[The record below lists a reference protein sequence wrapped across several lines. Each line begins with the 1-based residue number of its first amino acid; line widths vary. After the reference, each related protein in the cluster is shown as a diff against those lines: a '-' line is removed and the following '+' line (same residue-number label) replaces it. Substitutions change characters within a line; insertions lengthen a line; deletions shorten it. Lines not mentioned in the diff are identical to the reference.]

1 MLPLYAICSPK
12 VRRGQQIFFKKQ
24 VLRSTYSYTF
34 QKNSKYIKSL
44 AEHLSENIIPETVE
58 IKYSSGRFHDSIS

>member
-1 MLPLYAICSPK
+1 MLPLYSICSPK

-24 VLRSTYSYTF
+24 VLRSTYSYTI

-44 AEHLSENIIPETVE
+44 AEHLSENINPETVE